1 MFSFLLG
8 STIEYNSEF
17 NFGCARFELEVAI
30 DGIFSNARNAR
41 NANWNQIGA
50 SSIGAQSGHPKWSL
64 TGAQIEAIA
73 A

>member
-30 DGIFSNARNAR
+30 DGIFFQLAAFRAAR

-50 SSIGAQSGHPKWSL
+50 SLIGAQSGPD
-64 TGAQIEAIA
+64 
-73 A
+73 